1 MNIMFEK
8 AERKTVSL
16 LCECGGQSQ
25 RGCQQGETQQLRLMQ
40 KKKNGKEKESV
51 GYSVDS
57 IRFCKTGREGEKRER
72 EGSLLGEN
80 PKLS

>member
-1 MNIMFEK
+1 MWGSKPKRLSAGGDAAIEAD
-8 AERKTVSL
+8 AE
-16 LCECGGQSQ
+16 E
-25 RGCQQGETQQLRLMQ
+25 
-40 KKKNGKEKESV
+40 KNGKEKESV